1 MLQLI
6 EGGFVV
12 TRRTAIGAALV
23 LAQLAATVPA
33 IAQSPSDKALAQS
46 MFDEGKK
53 LMADEKYSEA
63 CPKLAESQK
72 LDPGG
77 GTLLNLAVCHQ
88 KEGKTATAWAEFNDA
103 LSQAKKEGRAER
115 EAFAREHI
123 AEIEPTLSR
132 LTVSVVPATAS
143 VAGLQVK
150 LDGAPL
156 GKATWGAQLPVD
168 PGKHTLEASAT
179 GKKTWTGDIEVAS
192 ADKKSIEVPALADA
206 PAEPAKGTTTT
217 TAGAT
222 DTSPSSKKTIG
233 YVVGGVGIV
242 ALGVGAVFGIRAFG
256 KWGERNDNCP
266 NDVCNAKA
274 KQLGDDAKS
283 AANIANVGVGVGIV
297 AIGVGAFL
305 IFTAPSAESTASKP
319 GSIAKSVR
327 VAPGAL
333 PGGGFIGLS
342 GAF

>member
-1 MLQLI
+1 
-6 EGGFVV
+6 V
-12 TRRTAIGAALV
+12 THRRTALAATLV
-23 LAQLAATVPA
+23 LAQLAMALPA
-33 IAQSPSDKALAQS
+33 MAQSPSDKALAQS
-46 MFDEGKK
+46 LFDEGKK
-53 LMADEKYSEA
+53 LMGEEKYAEA

-88 KEGKTATAWAEFNDA
+88 KEGKTATAWAEFEEA

-123 AEIEPTLSR
+123 AEIEPKLSR
-132 LTVSVVPATAS
+132 LTIAVTPAAAN

-150 LDGAPL
+150 LDGGAI
-156 GKATWGAQLPVD
+156 GKAAWGAAIPVD
-168 PGKHTLEASAT
+168 PGKHTLEATAP
-179 GKKTWTGDIEVAS
+179 GKKTWTGDVEIGAD

-206 PAEPAKGTTTT
+206 PAEAPKTTTT
-217 TAGAT
+217 NTTT
-222 DTSPSSKKTIG
+222 DVTPSNQKTIG
-233 YVVGGVGIV
+233 FIVGGVGVV
-242 ALGVGAVFGIRAFG
+242 ALGVGAVFGIRSFS
-256 KWGERNDNCP
+256 KWSERNDNCP

-274 KQLGDDAKS
+274 KEAADS
-283 AANIANVGVGVGIV
+283 ATTSANIANVGVGVGLV

-305 IFTAPSAESTASKP
+305 ILTAPSAPEKTASKP
-319 GSIAKSVR
+319 LSIAKNVQ
-327 VAPGAL
+327 VTPGAL